1 MLGVK
6 SIDVRFGDKRV
17 LRDVTLR
24 VGEGE
29 SVAVLG
35 PSGSGKSTLLR
46 AVAGLVPVDSGSIAW
61 DGEDIT
67 TVPTHLRGFGLMFQG
82 YALFPH
88 LDVFGNVAFGLR
100 MTKVPDQELERRVA
114 CALELVGLDGFD
126 HRSIADLSGG
136 EKQRVALARTLAP
149 EPRMIMLDEPLG
161 ALDRTLRERLM
172 VDTRR
177 ILSDRGVTALV
188 VTHDREEAAALSDR
202 IALMRE
208 GSIVQTGTLADIV
221 AHPVDEWVRSFLGC
235 NQPEAPRTRGL
246 TMRRQTY
253 QATAIAMPTRTAF
266 LNNSNGSSTWPQ
278 RSPSRYPAPMRTTFQ
293 ARLPISV

>member
-1 MLGVK
+1 
-6 SIDVRFGDKRV
+6 
-17 LRDVTLR
+17 
-24 VGEGE
+24 
-29 SVAVLG
+29 
-35 PSGSGKSTLLR
+35 TLLR
-46 AVAGLVPVDSGSIAW
+46 AVAGLVPVESGSIAW

-67 TVPTHLRGFGLMFQG
+67 KLPTHLRGFGLMFQG

-88 LDVFGNVAFGLR
+88 LDVFGNVGFGLS
-100 MTKVPDQELERRVA
+100 MAGVPDQEVERRVRA
-114 CALELVGLDGFD
+114 ALDLVGLDGFD

-188 VTHDREEAAALSDR
+188 VTHDREEAEALSDR

-208 GSIVQTGTLADIV
+208 GSIVQTGTLADIL
-221 AHPVDEWVRSFLGC
+221 AHPVDEWVETFLG
-235 NQPEAPRTRGL
+235 
-246 TMRRQTY
+246 
-253 QATAIAMPTRTAF
+253 
-266 LNNSNGSSTWPQ
+266 
-278 RSPSRYPAPMRTTFQ
+278 
-293 ARLPISV
+293 